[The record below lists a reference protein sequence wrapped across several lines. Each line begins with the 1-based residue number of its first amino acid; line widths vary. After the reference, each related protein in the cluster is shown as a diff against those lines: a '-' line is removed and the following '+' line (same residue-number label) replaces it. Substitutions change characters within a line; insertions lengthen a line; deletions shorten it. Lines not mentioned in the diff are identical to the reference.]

1 MDNANANHANATTQR
16 TASERVKM
24 PASADQSHKIDFLPT
39 LRRIFRIPRYRDGV
53 IAQFFYMSGAAR
65 KNISPTAPAT
75 CPPVSTDASAST
87 NSHGALGA
95 LMPVPEAYDHDVVAV

>member
-1 MDNANANHANATTQR
+1 
-16 TASERVKM
+16 
-24 PASADQSHKIDFLPT
+24 
-39 LRRIFRIPRYRDGV
+39 
-53 IAQFFYMSGAAR
+53 MSGAAR

>member
-24 PASADQSHKIDFLPT
+24 PASAQKENT
-39 LRRIFRIPRYRDGV
+39 
-53 IAQFFYMSGAAR
+53 MSGAAR

-87 NSHGALGA
+87 NSHGALGE